1 MFLLSSIFTINPTY
15 SVIIVYEGD
24 KIREEQQKRI
34 EDELQEIAMPT
45 SPEADKESLRQQH
58 IEVK

>member
-1 MFLLSSIFTINPTY
+1 M
-15 SVIIVYEGD
+15 IIVYEGD